1 MFTIPHPRLLVG
13 LLLLILPCL
22 LTAQLGYALEVPD
35 IPGEETRLGF
45 EDQITIS
52 SFSYG
57 VSSDDERGSSRPSVT
72 QGCFLLGK
80 STDRATPFL
89 FDAVTRHRRFDEM
102 TFTAYRTTE
111 GTVNLIVYELRNV
124 KITKWETGAED
135 GTAIEEVI
143 GLVAEEVEVTYYLQD
158 PSGGLTEYSV
168 KYNFATAR

>member
-1 MFTIPHPRLLVG
+1 MITLPYPHLLVC
-13 LLLLILPCL
+13 LLVLILPSM
-22 LTAQLGYALEVPD
+22 LTAQLGYALEIPD

-57 VSSDDERGSSRPSVT
+57 VSSDDDGGSSRPSVT

-80 STDRATPFL
+80 FTDRATPFL
-89 FDAVTRHRRFDEM
+89 FDAVARHRRFDEI

-111 GTVNLIVYELRNV
+111 GTVNLIVYELRDV

-158 PSGGLTEYSV
+158 PSGGQTEYSM
-168 KYNFATAR
+168 KYNFATPR